1 MISLNPHTG
10 AVSGSLHTED
20 GRSFA
25 LEKCGSSYIFE
36 EFDLTSLPPEEDFV
50 DSTAAEVETDSYP
63 SPTETKAPRSYSV
76 MVYYTP
82 EFAAATTDIA
92 DWLDL
97 LMAETNQGQTCER
110 CLTRRRLTLART
122 LSKGSQRIFT
132 SFLTR
137 HRSQA

>member
-10 AVSGSLHTED
+10 VVSGSLHTED

-25 LEKCGSSYIFE
+25 LEKCGSSHIFE
-36 EFDLTSLPPEEDFV
+36 EFDLASLPPEEDFV
-50 DSTAAEVETDSYP
+50 DSTAAAVATDSYS
-63 SPTETKAPRSYSV
+63 SPTETRGPGLRYSV

-97 LMAETNQGQTCER
+97 LMAETNQGQTCEP
-110 CLTRRRLTLART
+110 CLMRHRLTLSRSFCCPAN
-122 LSKGSQRIFT
+122 GSLRIFT
-132 SFLTR
+132 R
-137 HRSQA
+137 QA